1 MTQNTFKVN
10 VHDLMH
16 KPGALRR
23 FDFEIQ
29 LDEPFGVGAVS
40 LPAGSEIDLS
50 GRFESVHEGILVTG
64 LAEGDAKTECSR
76 CLDPLTLPVEVDF
89 QELFAY
95 SSYSEDD
102 FVVQEE
108 QIDLEPVVRDAVVL
122 SLPFQPVCDE
132 ACQGLCAECGL
143 KLADNPNH
151 VHEAP
156 IDSRWSELTKLQIKE
171 ED

>member
-1 MTQNTFKVN
+1 MTETSFKTS
-10 VHDLMH
+10 VHDLINR
-16 KPGALRR
+16 PGNLRR
-23 FDFEIQ
+23 FDFDLN
-29 LDEPFGVGAVS
+29 LDEPFGAGAVT
-40 LPAGSEIDLS
+40 LPTGTQLTLS
-50 GRFESVHEGILVTG
+50 GRLESVHEGILVTG
-64 LAEGDAKTECSR
+64 LAEGEAKTECSR
-76 CLDPLTLPVEVDF
+76 CLDALTLPVEVDF

-102 FVVQEE
+102 FEVQDE

-122 SLPFQPVCDE
+122 SLPFQPVCSPD
-132 ACQGLCAECGL
+132 CLGLCAECGL

>member
-1 MTQNTFKVN
+1 MTQNSFKVN

-16 KPGALRR
+16 KPGGLRR

-29 LDEPFGVGAVS
+29 LDEPFGAGAVT
-40 LPAGSEIDLS
+40 LPAGSVLDLS

-64 LAEGDAKTECSR
+64 LAESEAKTECSR
-76 CLDPLTLPVEVDF
+76 CLEPLTLPVEVDF

-102 FVVQEE
+102 FEVQEE
-108 QIDLEPVVRDAVVL
+108 HIDLEPVVRDAVVL
-122 SLPFQPVCDE
+122 SLPFQPVCSE